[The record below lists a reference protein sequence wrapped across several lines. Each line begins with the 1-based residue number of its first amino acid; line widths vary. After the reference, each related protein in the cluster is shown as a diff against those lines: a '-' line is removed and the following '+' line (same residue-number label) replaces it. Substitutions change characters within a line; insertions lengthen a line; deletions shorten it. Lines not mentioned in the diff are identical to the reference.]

1 MIWIMKMNLGMMKKN
16 ENNSIIKPELYRII
30 QEKKGKKYKIE
41 KEFKIPQPLFKRIIL
56 TIKKFFVSLK

>member
-1 MIWIMKMNLGMMKKN
+1 MKNQMIKKN
-16 ENNSIIKPELYRII
+16 KNQNQSIIKPELHRII

-56 TIKKFFVSLK
+56 RIKKFFVSLK

>member
-1 MIWIMKMNLGMMKKN
+1 MKKN
-16 ENNSIIKPELYRII
+16 ENESIINPELHRIV

>member
-1 MIWIMKMNLGMMKKN
+1 MKIGMMKKN
-16 ENNSIIKPELYRII
+16 ENESIINPELHRIV

>member
-1 MIWIMKMNLGMMKKN
+1 MKIGMMKKN
-16 ENNSIIKPELYRII
+16 ENESIINPELHRIV

-56 TIKKFFVSLK
+56 TIKNFFVSLK

>member
-1 MIWIMKMNLGMMKKN
+1 MKIGMMKKN
-16 ENNSIIKPELYRII
+16 ENNSIIKPELDRII

-56 TIKKFFVSLK
+56 RIKKFFVSLK